1 MILYSIVDSPVSGEP
16 SGNAGQGTIPTAGG
30 RDHRETATESRLE
43 LPHRTPVRAPVLRVL
58 PGTPDSAGAA
68 RRLTRELLGDDHPAT
83 ETAMLLV
90 SELVTNSITHSQ
102 SGRPGGTVTV
112 ALCNGAAGVLIQV
125 RDDGGP
131 AEPRLQQVA
140 TGACVCSGRSAASTA
155 CAGNGARAVSA
166 AECAQHGYGL
176 VLVAA
181 LADTWGTLATAEG
194 RVTWC
199 RVTGCTPARETKV

>member
-1 MILYSIVDSPVSGEP
+1 MILDSVLDSPDSGKPGEEIENRTQP
-16 SGNAGQGTIPTAGG
+16 VTG
-30 RDHRETATESRLE
+30 RPPV
-43 LPHRTPVRAPVLRVL
+43 LPRRIPVRAPVLRVL
-58 PGTPDSAGAA
+58 PGTPDSAKAA
-68 RRLTRELLGDDHPAT
+68 RLLTCELLGDDDPAT

-112 ALCNGAAGVLIQV
+112 ALCAGPAGVLIQV

-131 AEPRLQQVA
+131 AEPRL
-140 TGACVCSGRSAASTA
+140 AAADGQCPGGS
-155 CAGNGARAVSA
+155 
-166 AECAQHGYGL
+166 EHGYGL

-181 LADTWGTLATAEG
+181 LADTWGSLATAEG

-199 RVTGCTPARETKV
+199 RVTGCAGASGCYETKV